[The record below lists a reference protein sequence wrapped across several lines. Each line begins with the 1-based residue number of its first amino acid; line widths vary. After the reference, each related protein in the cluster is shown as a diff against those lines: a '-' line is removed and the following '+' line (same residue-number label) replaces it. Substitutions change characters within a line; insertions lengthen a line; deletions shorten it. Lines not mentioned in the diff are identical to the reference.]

1 MISKFTK
8 NSKIHQALDCLYRLP
23 MDPTE
28 LKRAINFTDSF
39 SKFDAMVINPLINER
54 FAVRKDLKY
63 FITPSGLEKLM
74 NLGQIKQRIPNS
86 TKVIGSGTYDGA
98 ELRKSVERPGADD
111 HLKYPSRQ
119 NNRLH
124 YRDGRVE
131 YV

>member
-8 NSKIHQALDCLYRLP
+8 NSKIHHALDCLYRLP
-23 MDPTE
+23 MGPTE
-28 LKRAINFTDSF
+28 LKRAINFTEST
-39 SKFDAMVINPLINER
+39 SRFDATIVNPLINER

-63 FITPSGLEKLM
+63 FITPLGQDKLM
-74 NLGQIKQRIPNS
+74 DLGQIKKKLPS
-86 TKVIGSGTYDGA
+86 AGKVVGTGSYDGA

-119 NNRLH
+119 NDRLH

-131 YV
+131 HV

>member
-23 MDPTE
+23 MGPSE
-28 LKRAINFTDSF
+28 LKRAINFSDST
-39 SKFDAMVINPLINER
+39 SRFDASIIVPLINEK
-54 FAVRKDLKY
+54 FVVRKDMKY
-63 FITPSGLEKLM
+63 FITPLGQDKLM
-74 NLGQIKQRIPNS
+74 DLGQIKQRIPNS
-86 TKVIGSGTYDGA
+86 SKIVGSGTYDGA

-111 HLKYPSRQ
+111 HLKYPSRM
-119 NNRLH
+119 NDRLH

>member
-8 NSKIHQALDCLYRLP
+8 NSKIHQALDALYRLP
-23 MDPTE
+23 MGPTE
-28 LKRAINFTDSF
+28 LKRAINFLDSTA
-39 SKFDAMVINPLINER
+39 KFDATIINPLINER

-63 FITPSGLEKLM
+63 FITPSGQDKLM
-74 NLGQIKQRIPNS
+74 DLGQIKQRIPNTS
-86 TKVIGSGTYDGA
+86 KVVGNGTYDGA

-111 HLKYPSRQ
+111 HLKYPSRY
-119 NNRLH
+119 NDRLH